1 MIGEKIKKVLE
12 KNNITQTSVAKKMG
26 VSVACVNQ
34 WIADKRDISNKDI
47 KKFCE
52 LFNTTPNY
60 LYGFEDEI
68 TESDRH
74 LLQAFKA
81 MATAST
87 GDNLNKNI
95 PEQTKER

>member
-1 MIGEKIKKVLE
+1 MKLVLKSCGETQYTASE
-12 KNNITQTSVAKKMG
+12 KLG
-26 VSVACVNQ
+26 VSQGGLNL
-34 WIADKRDISNKDI
+34 WLNNKRAPSPEEI

-52 LFNTTPNY
+52 LFHTTPNY

-68 TESDRH
+68 TESDRQ

-81 MATAST
+81 MATASK
-87 GDNLNKNI
+87 GDSLNKNI